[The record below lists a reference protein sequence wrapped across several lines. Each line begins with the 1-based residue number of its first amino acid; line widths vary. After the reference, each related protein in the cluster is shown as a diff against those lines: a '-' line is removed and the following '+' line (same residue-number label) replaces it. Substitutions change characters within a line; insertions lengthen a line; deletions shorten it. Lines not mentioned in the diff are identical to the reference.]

1 MKKRRIRYRTDY
13 LLPRNNFLVGMGSI
27 LNLAGSYFEYN
38 YSKSDNEADLK
49 ALASDWNNV
58 GEDMRVAKRNFEKE
72 NKHKLC
78 LK

>member
-1 MKKRRIRYRTDY
+1 MKKRNIRYKTDY
-13 LLPRNNFLVGMGSI
+13 LLPKNNFWVGMGSI

-38 YSKSDNEADLK
+38 YSKSESEADLK
-49 ALASDWNNV
+49 ALTSDWENV
-58 GEDMRVAKRNFEKE
+58 GEDIRNSERDFEKK

>member
-1 MKKRRIRYRTDY
+1 MKERNIRYKTDY
-13 LLPRNNFLVGMGSI
+13 LLPKNNFWVGMGSI

-38 YSKSDNEADLK
+38 YSKLDNEADLK
-49 ALASDWNNV
+49 ALSSDWDNV
-58 GEDMRVAKRNFEKE
+58 GEDIRKSKRNFEKK

>member
-1 MKKRRIRYRTDY
+1 
-13 LLPRNNFLVGMGSI
+13 MGSI

-49 ALASDWNNV
+49 ALNSDLDNV
-58 GEDMRVAKRNFEKE
+58 GEDIRKSKRNFEKK
-72 NKHKLC
+72 NKHKLF

>member
-1 MKKRRIRYRTDY
+1 MKKRNIRYKTDY
-13 LLPRNNFLVGMGSI
+13 LLPKNNFWVGMGSI
-27 LNLAGSYFEYN
+27 LNLTGSYFKYN

-49 ALASDWNNV
+49 ALISDWDNI
-58 GEDMRVAKRNFEKE
+58 GEDIRKSKNSFEKK

>member
-1 MKKRRIRYRTDY
+1 MKKRKIRYKTDY
-13 LLPRNNFLVGMGSI
+13 LLPRNNFWVGMGSI

-38 YSKSDNEADLK
+38 YSESDNEADIK
-49 ALASDWNNV
+49 ALTSDWENV
-58 GEDMRVAKRNFEKE
+58 GEDIRKSKINFKKE

>member
-1 MKKRRIRYRTDY
+1 MKKRNIRYKTDY
-13 LLPRNNFLVGMGSI
+13 LLPKNNFWVGMGSI
-27 LNLAGSYFEYN
+27 LNIAGSYFEYN

-49 ALASDWNNV
+49 ALTSDWDNV
-58 GEDMRVAKRNFEKE
+58 GEDIRKSKISFEKK

>member
-1 MKKRRIRYRTDY
+1 MKKNIRYRTDY
-13 LLPRNNFLVGMGSI
+13 LLPKNNFLVGMGSI
-27 LNLAGSYFEYN
+27 LNIAGSYFEYN

-49 ALASDWNNV
+49 SLTSDWDNV
-58 GEDMRVAKRNFEKE
+58 GQDIRKSKISFEEE